1 MDSVV
6 TSLATIAG
14 CTLPTPCGPFSI
26 LADDDCV
33 LAAGFVENAQLLT
46 PLLDTSRRH
55 SPIRDAPAHQALLA
69 IQAYM
74 DGELAATASMSVMQ
88 PGPPFA
94 ARVLHA
100 LSLIP
105 PGQTESY
112 KGLAALAGNPR
123 AQRAAGSAC
132 ARNKIAI
139 FIPCHRAVPANST
152 VGAYAYGSERKS
164 WLLQHECVTTGKECI
179 IVRGRHDS

>member
-1 MDSVV
+1 MDSIV
-6 TSLATIAG
+6 TSMATIAG

-46 PLLDTSRRH
+46 ALLDPSRRH
-55 SPIRDAPAHQALLA
+55 SPIRDAPTHRALLA

-74 DGELAATASMSVMQ
+74 DGEPAAPASIAVIQ

-94 ARVLHA
+94 ARVLRA

-105 PGQTESY
+105 PGQTMLY
-112 KGLAALAGNPR
+112 KELAALAGNPR

-139 FIPCHRAVPANST
+139 FIPCHRAVPADNR
-152 VGAYAYGSERKS
+152 VGGYAYGSERKS
-164 WLLQHECVTTGKECI
+164 WLLQHECATTKKECI
-179 IVRGRHDS
+179 VVRG